1 MIFKNINKIEYRQE
15 AELTIE
21 NVNNNSNISI
31 KIIIINIFQSLFLR
45 VDNTPNVFYNKG
57 ITWSNAILRNFII
70 PKLGD

>member
-31 KIIIINIFQSLFLR
+31 KIIIINI
-45 VDNTPNVFYNKG
+45 
-57 ITWSNAILRNFII
+57 
-70 PKLGD
+70 